1 MLPIRWIMPIVGL
14 LFAVALLPRFLGA
27 PERTPQRVADVGSG
41 RASVTVN
48 DRFGRVDVGSA
59 GQREAAPPP
68 VQTDPAD
75 RAGPINVLVRNDAMA
90 DANANDLTGSVQPS
104 ADPPPAKSDSAL
116 AVGYPVV
123 AAPAVAK
130 PQPAKR
136 VRHVRRSRSAPIPAR
151 PGLAAQGGS
160 WPSATSYTGAVTPSA
175 TGSAPPSPRA
185 KRQKGQLPATGQ
197 NNSAAQASYAA
208 QQQPLQTTPPVSGFP
223 NAQY

>member
-41 RASVTVN
+41 RASVSVN
-48 DRFGRVDVGSA
+48 DRFGPVDVGSA

-75 RAGPINVLVRNDAMA
+75 RAGPINVVAWNDAMA

-104 ADPPPAKSDSAL
+104 AVPLPAKSDSS
-116 AVGYPVV
+116 YPVV

-136 VRHVRRSRSAPIPAR
+136 IRHVRRSRSAAVPAR
-151 PGLAAQGGS
+151 AGVAAQAGS
-160 WPSATSYTGAVTPSA
+160 WPSATSYTGAVTPSV
-175 TGSAPPSPRA
+175 TGSVPPSSRV
-185 KRQKGQLPATGQ
+185 KRQRGQAPVTGQ
-197 NNSAAQASYAA
+197 NNSAARASYAA
-208 QQQPLQTTPPVSGFP
+208 QQVPVQTTPPVSGFP